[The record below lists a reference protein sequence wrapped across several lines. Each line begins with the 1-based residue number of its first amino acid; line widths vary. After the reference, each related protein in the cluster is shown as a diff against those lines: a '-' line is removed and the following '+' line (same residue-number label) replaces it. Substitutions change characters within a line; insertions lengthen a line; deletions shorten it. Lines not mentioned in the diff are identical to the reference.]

1 MAHRD
6 LFPEINPYEVSKL
19 KLSDGHVMYWEQ
31 SGNPNGEPIVFLHG
45 GPGAGT
51 TSMHRR
57 FFDPTYY
64 RIILFDQRGAG
75 KSTPIGSIL
84 SNTTQHLV
92 ADMEYLREYLL
103 IEKWFL
109 FGGSWGSTLALAY
122 AQSHVV
128 RCKGLILRG
137 IFLCSPEEV
146 EWFLYG
152 MSRFFP
158 DEWKKFV
165 NEIDESERHDL
176 LSAYKR
182 RLDSTNAE
190 INLSAA
196 KAWAEYE
203 ASCSTLRG
211 NEQSYSFLS
220 NNDVMLALARLEA
233 HYLVNNA
240 FLGNG
245 ALIKNM
251 EIIKHLPGIIIQGRY
266 DMGCPPITAD
276 NLASSWPGA
285 EYKIINDA
293 GHSAFEL
300 GTRNA
305 LVAATEKMKQI
316 R

>member
-6 LFPEINPYEVSKL
+6 LFPEISPYEIGEL

-51 TSMHRR
+51 SSIHRR
-57 FFDPTYY
+57 FFDPTHY

-92 ADMEYLREYLL
+92 ADMERLREYFF

-122 AQSHVV
+122 AQAHVE

-146 EWFLYG
+146 EWFLTG
-152 MSRFFP
+152 MSHFFP
-158 DEWKKFV
+158 KEWKKFV
-165 NEIDESERHDL
+165 NEVSESERCDL

-182 RLDSTNAE
+182 RLDSSNPE
-190 INLSAA
+190 INLPAA

-203 ASCSTLRG
+203 ASCSSLRG
-211 NEQSYSFLS
+211 NEQSFSFLS
-220 NNDVMLALARLEA
+220 KNDV
-233 HYLVNNA
+233 
-240 FLGNG
+240 
-245 ALIKNM
+245 I
-251 EIIKHLPGIIIQGRY
+251 
-266 DMGCPPITAD
+266 
-276 NLASSWPGA
+276 
-285 EYKIINDA
+285 
-293 GHSAFEL
+293 
-300 GTRNA
+300 
-305 LVAATEKMKQI
+305 
-316 R
+316 